1 MRLNTTQTGLSQK
14 RIWSKTDKVAWGTTL
29 VICALLAEGILAA
42 GACALTQSLL
52 DQISTN
58 WSRNTYVA
66 VGMMLT
72 VAAVLVIADLV
83 IVGLW
88 LGRWFL
94 RCERRR
100 RCTLTASDSRDST
113 GPAAIVRVG

>member
-14 RIWSKTDKVAWGTTL
+14 RIWNTNDKVFWGTTL
-29 VICALLAEGILAA
+29 VICVLLVEAILAA
-42 GACALTQSLL
+42 DACALTQSLL

-58 WSRNTYVA
+58 WLRNTYVG
-66 VGMMLT
+66 VDMMLA

-83 IVGLW
+83 MVGLW

-94 RCERRR
+94 RYDRRR
-100 RCTLTASDSRDST
+100 RCALTVSDSGDST

>member
-1 MRLNTTQTGLSQK
+1 MRLNTTQAVLSQK
-14 RIWSKTDKVAWGTTL
+14 GIRNKTDRVFWGTTL
-29 VICALLAEGILAA
+29 VICVLLAEGILAA
-42 GACALTQSLL
+42 GACAITESLL

-58 WSRNTYVA
+58 WLRNTYVG
-66 VGMMLT
+66 VDTMLA
-72 VAAVLVIADLV
+72 VAAALVIADLV
-83 IVGLW
+83 MVGLW

-100 RCTLTASDSRDST
+100 RCALTVSDSDAAT